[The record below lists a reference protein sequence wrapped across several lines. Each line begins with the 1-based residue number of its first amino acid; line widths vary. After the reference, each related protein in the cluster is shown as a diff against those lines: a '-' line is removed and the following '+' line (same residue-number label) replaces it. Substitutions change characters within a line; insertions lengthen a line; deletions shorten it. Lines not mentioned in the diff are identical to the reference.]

1 MTARRFSL
9 IMASVAVALAIGL
22 SAGLLFGER
31 AGGSGSGKAA
41 IGGPFELID
50 HTGRTVTEADFEGQY
65 MLVYFGFTYCP
76 DVCPTEL
83 QAMSVALDMLGDDAE
98 AITPIFITVDPERDT
113 VELMA
118 TYREHF
124 HPRLQALTG
133 SSAQIAAAARTYR
146 IYYAKV
152 EDESSTEYLMDHSA
166 YVYLMDRNGE
176 YLKHFAPNT
185 PPESYAEAIRAIL

>member
-22 SAGLLFGER
+22 SVGLLFDDR
-31 AGGSGSGKAA
+31 SGGGSGKAA
-41 IGGPFELID
+41 IGGPFELVD
-50 HTGRTVTEADFEGQY
+50 HTGQTVTEANFEGQY
-65 MLVYFGFTYCP
+65 TLVYFGFTFCP

-83 QAMSVALDMLGDDAE
+83 QAMSVALDLLGDDAE

-133 SSAQIAAAARTYR
+133 SSEQIAAAARAYR
-146 IYYAKV
+146 VYYAKV
-152 EDESSTEYLMDHSA
+152 EDESSTEYLVDHSA
-166 YVYLMDRNGE
+166 FVYLMDRNGE

-185 PPESYAEAIRAIL
+185 PPESYVEAIRAIL

>member
-9 IMASVAVALAIGL
+9 IMAGVAVALAIGL
-22 SAGLLFGER
+22 SVGLLFGER
-31 AGGSGSGKAA
+31 SGAGSGKAA
-41 IGGPFELID
+41 IGGPFELVD
-50 HTGRTVTEADFEGQY
+50 HTGQTVTEADFEGQY
-65 MLVYFGFTYCP
+65 TLVYFGFTFCP

-83 QAMSVALDMLGDDAE
+83 QAMSVALDLLGDDAE

-133 SSAQIAAAARTYR
+133 SSEQIAAAARTYR
-146 IYYAKV
+146 VYYAKV

-166 YVYLMDRNGE
+166 YVYLMDKNGE

-185 PPESYAEAIRAIL
+185 SPESYVEAIRAIL

>member
-9 IMASVAVALAIGL
+9 IMAGVAVALAIGL
-22 SAGLLFGER
+22 SVGLLFGER
-31 AGGSGSGKAA
+31 SGGGSGKAA
-41 IGGPFELID
+41 IGGPFELVD
-50 HTGRTVTEADFEGQY
+50 HTGQTVTEADFEGQY
-65 MLVYFGFTYCP
+65 TLVYFGFTFCP

-83 QAMSVALDMLGDDAE
+83 QAMSVALDLLGDDAE
-98 AITPIFITVDPERDT
+98 AITPIFITIDPERDT

-124 HPRLQALTG
+124 HPRMQALTG
-133 SSAQIAAAARTYR
+133 SSEQIAAAARTYR
-146 IYYAKV
+146 VYYAKV

-166 YVYLMDRNGE
+166 YVYLMDKNGE

-185 PPESYAEAIRAIL
+185 PPESYVEAIRAIL

>member
-9 IMASVAVALAIGL
+9 IMAGVAVALAIGL
-22 SAGLLFGER
+22 SVGLLFGER
-31 AGGSGSGKAA
+31 SGGGSGKAA
-41 IGGPFELID
+41 IGGPFELVD
-50 HTGRTVTEADFEGQY
+50 HTGRTVTEADFDGQY
-65 MLVYFGFTYCP
+65 TLVYFGFTFCP

-124 HPRLQALTG
+124 HPRMQALTG
-133 SSAQIAAAARTYR
+133 SNEQVAAAARAYR
-146 IYYAKV
+146 VYYAKV

-166 YVYLMDRNGE
+166 YVYLMDKNGE
-176 YLKHFAPNT
+176 YMKHFAPNT
-185 PPESYAEAIRAIL
+185 PPESYVEAIRAIL

>member
-9 IMASVAVALAIGL
+9 IMAGVAVALAIGL
-22 SAGLLFGER
+22 SVGLLFGER
-31 AGGSGSGKAA
+31 SGGGSGKAA
-41 IGGPFELID
+41 IGGPFELVD

-65 MLVYFGFTYCP
+65 TLVYFGFTFCP

-133 SSAQIAAAARTYR
+133 SSEQIAAAAKTYR
-146 IYYAKV
+146 VYYAKV

-176 YLKHFAPNT
+176 YMKHFAPNT
-185 PPESYAEAIRAIL
+185 PPESYVEAIRAIL

>member
-9 IMASVAVALAIGL
+9 IMAAVAVALAVGL

-31 AGGSGSGKAA
+31 SGGGSGKAA
-41 IGGPFELID
+41 IGGPFELVD
-50 HTGRTVTEADFEGQY
+50 HTGRTVTEADFDGQY
-65 MLVYFGFTYCP
+65 KLVYFGFTFCP

-83 QAMSVALDMLGDDAE
+83 QSMSVALDMLGEEAA

-133 SSAQIAAAARTYR
+133 NSAQITAAAKAYR
-146 IYYAKV
+146 VYYARV
-152 EDESSTEYLMDHSA
+152 EDESSSEYLMDHSA
-166 YVYLMDRNGE
+166 YVYLMDKDGE

-185 PPESYAEAIRAIL
+185 PPESYVEAIRAIL

>member
-22 SAGLLFGER
+22 SVGLLFGER
-31 AGGSGSGKAA
+31 SGGGSGKAA
-41 IGGPFELID
+41 IGGPFELVD
-50 HTGRTVTEADFEGQY
+50 HTGRTVTEANFEGQY
-65 MLVYFGFTYCP
+65 TLVYFGFTFCP

-83 QAMSVALDMLGDDAE
+83 QAMSVALDLLGEEAE
-98 AITPIFITVDPERDT
+98 AVTPIFITVDPERDT

-118 TYREHF
+118 RYREHF

-133 SSAQIAAAARTYR
+133 SSTQVAAAARAYR
-146 IYYAKV
+146 VYYARV

-185 PPESYAEAIRAIL
+185 PPEGYVEAIRAIL